1 MNLQTD
7 PVGCSVMSVIHNWF
21 GSVAVKL
28 RFDQVRAGLGVR
40 VAAGGAAASGPFCGP
55 VRGGAVTYWTP
66 TDCLPDRMVLVLEA
80 GTVSLD
86 EAYQVLRARLARAV
100 AGVGARR

>member
-1 MNLQTD
+1 M
-7 PVGCSVMSVIHNWF
+7 
-21 GSVAVKL
+21 
-28 RFDQVRAGLGVR
+28 
-40 VAAGGAAASGPFCGP
+40 
-55 VRGGAVTYWTP
+55 TYWTP

-86 EAYQVLRARLARAV
+86 EAYEVLRARLARAV